1 MPDGV
6 AMIKVRKIG
15 HATFET
21 TDLEKAVEYYTQV
34 NGLAL
39 AVREKNRAFL
49 ATRTGV
55 LSVQLEQASQAR
67 CARLAFELEPEADFA
82 AIRRQL
88 SEEGIRCQEHHGL
101 SPTIPKMLSF
111 ADPNGT
117 VIELF
122 SEWKYLG
129 PWRDGVGV
137 GPLKL
142 GHVAFFATD
151 PRLVAEFYQRVL
163 GFRISDWI
171 EDFFVFMRCNPD
183 HHSVNFVRGE
193 KVRMHHIAFEL
204 KDIAHI
210 GNSCDILARHKIPLV
225 WGPLRFGP
233 GHNIAV
239 FHRDQDG
246 QLVEFYAELD
256 QLKDEHLGYFDPR
269 PWHRDMPQRP
279 KIWNRQDDPIWG
291 PPPPANFM

>member
-1 MPDGV
+1 
-6 AMIKVRKIG
+6 VR
-15 HATFET
+15 
-21 TDLEKAVEYYTQV
+21 
-34 NGLAL
+34 
-39 AVREKNRAFL
+39 FL
-49 ATRTGV
+49 PPEPGV

-67 CARLAFELEPEADFA
+67 CARLAFELDPEADFA

-88 SEEGIRCQEHHGL
+88 SEEGIRCQEHHGV
-101 SPTIPKMLSF
+101 SPAIPRMLSF
-111 ADPNGT
+111 TDPNGT

-142 GHVAFFATD
+142 GHVAFFAT
-151 PRLVAEFYQRVL
+151 
-163 GFRISDWI
+163 
-171 EDFFVFMRCNPD
+171 DFFVFMRCNPD

-210 GNSCDILARHKIPLV
+210 GNPCDILAQHKIPLV

-233 GHNIAV
+233 GHNIAA

-269 PWHRDMPQRP
+269 PWHREMPQRP
-279 KIWNRQDDPIWG
+279 KIWSRQDDPIWG
-291 PPPPANFM
+291 PPPPADFM